1 MALPDRPF
9 YVVLIGPPGAGKGT
23 QSAILENEMGLKRV
37 ASGDLFRENLVK
49 GTPMGVQAK
58 SYMDRGELVPD
69 DITVAMIRERLT
81 RSDCQK
87 GAILDGFPRTLPQAY
102 SLDRMLGMAGRRINI
117 AISISVPDE
126 VIMERMTG
134 RRVCR
139 AHGHV
144 YHVTFNPSKD
154 PQICDIDGSEL
165 YQRDDDKEDTVR
177 NRLYVYYKQTAPLI
191 GYYFAKGVLV
201 EMDGNQPI
209 EEVHG
214 LLGQI
219 MASQA

>member
-9 YVVLIGPPGAGKGT
+9 YVVLMGPPGAGKGT

-69 DITVAMIRERLT
+69 DVTVGMIRERLT

-139 AHGHV
+139 AYGHV
-144 YHVTFNPSKD
+144 YHVIFNPSKD
-154 PQICDIDGSEL
+154 PQICDVDGSEL

>member
-1 MALPDRPF
+1 MPLPDRPF

-37 ASGDLFRENLVK
+37 ASGDLFRENLSK
-49 GTPMGVQAK
+49 GTPLGVQAK
-58 SYMDRGELVPD
+58 AFMDRGELVPD
-69 DITVAMIRERLT
+69 DVTVGMIRERLT
-81 RSDCQK
+81 RPDCQK

-144 YHVTFNPSKD
+144 YHMIFNPSKD
-154 PQICDIDGSEL
+154 PLVCDMDGSEL
-165 YQRDDDKEDTVR
+165 YQRDDDKEETVR

-201 EMDGNQPI
+201 EMDGNQQI
-209 EEVHG
+209 DAVHAQ
-214 LLGQI
+214 LLQI
-219 MASQA
+219 VAAQA